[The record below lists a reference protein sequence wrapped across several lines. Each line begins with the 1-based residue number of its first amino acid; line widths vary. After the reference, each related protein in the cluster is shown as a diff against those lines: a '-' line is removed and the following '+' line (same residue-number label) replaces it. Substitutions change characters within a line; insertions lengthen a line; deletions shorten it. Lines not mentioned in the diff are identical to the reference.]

1 MVAVK
6 AAKKSDPESQTYTW
20 SGTHSENCSITFLL
34 RVYKDSPSVVEY
46 ALNFLAAH
54 KMLESKEG
62 ESLVVAGAMV
72 DQAVLH
78 ARMPLDA
85 PVVEM
90 GARRVYAVEQL
101 LNDLA
106 RANTAEEKKAAQA
119 LFCGHDVITVRTTDG
134 YLMKDA
140 MKLSRFM
147 SGKRQC
153 PTLCRS
159 PCATLVFFHATFSF
173 SR

>member
-78 ARMPLDA
+78 ARMPL
-85 PVVEM
+85 VVRSHRWESRM
-90 GARRVYAVEQL
+90 LKDHYRTTMTVDGDVCIL
-101 LNDLA
+101 
-106 RANTAEEKKAAQA
+106 QA
-119 LFCGHDVITVRTTDG
+119 LQQ
-134 YLMKDA
+134 K
-140 MKLSRFM
+140 
-147 SGKRQC
+147 
-153 PTLCRS
+153 
-159 PCATLVFFHATFSF
+159 
-173 SR
+173 

>member
-1 MVAVK
+1 MK

-90 GARRVYAVEQL
+90 GARRVYAVL
-101 LNDLA
+101 PACLA
-106 RANTAEEKKAAQA
+106 LRAKSFVSGER
-119 LFCGHDVITVRTTDG
+119 GRRS
-134 YLMKDA
+134 
-140 MKLSRFM
+140 SR
-147 SGKRQC
+147 
-153 PTLCRS
+153 
-159 PCATLVFFHATFSF
+159 V
-173 SR
+173 